1 MSNNA
6 FNQQK
11 LRNPTCNPES
21 SYIYQAQS
29 HFQSVFGVL
38 CQCSAPGNLLYS
50 GFLAFRTS
58 QPQTTRA
65 SPRKLHLYDI
75 DEIKRMV
82 YFAMIPYQNR
92 GSLNWYYIT
101 TGIQP

>member
-1 MSNNA
+1 M
-6 FNQQK
+6 
-11 LRNPTCNPES
+11 
-21 SYIYQAQS
+21 
-29 HFQSVFGVL
+29 SVFSPGQSLVLGV
-38 CQCSAPGNLLYS
+38 P
-50 GFLAFRTS
+50 AFRTS